1 MRILTELMSPHVSVL
16 LSVGGQP
23 GTGAYANWISYVYL
37 RPDVAV
43 ADEIGVW
50 RIAPTGKL
58 PMGVAGLGVAHS
70 GERVYVIGGSDGSG
84 QYHSDVLSA
93 QFDFGQP

>member
-1 MRILTELMSPHVSVL
+1 MLTT

-23 GTGAYANWISYVYL
+23 GTGAYANWIDFAYL
-37 RPDVAV
+37 KLSVSV
-43 ADEIGVW
+43 ADGLGIW

-58 PMGVAGLGVAHS
+58 PVGLAGLGIAS
-70 GERVYVIGGSDGSG
+70 FGGRLYVIGGSDGSG

-93 QFDFGQP
+93 RFDFGQP